1 MTLGVGAAFTAAWLA
16 SGLGSPVPAPAAEP
30 SGRPLSA
37 MPVIRW
43 AVHLPGLVPN
53 VATPTEPGGPAVSMQ
68 EIFVGYSGQS
78 GLLVLDR
85 ADGRVRSVLAAR
97 APVGT
102 TPILVGEDRVL
113 FSDRAGYTSA
123 YSRRDGA
130 WRRDWEHYSGAP
142 VVSTP
147 TLADGVLYVTNVDEL
162 VFALDATTGEL
173 RWRYEHKLDM
183 ARAASLEL
191 FGAPAPTLS
200 SDTAFVGFSDGFL
213 VALDRATGSERWK
226 TQVGEGTYPDLI
238 APAVLVGDGAVM
250 VAGYT
255 KPLVHLGLETRAP
268 SWRIDV
274 GSAAAPTLTGDTCYH
289 PGSDGKLRRIDTRTG
304 TLAWTWDSATSG
316 PLLGPQ
322 VTPLGILVGSTDS
335 TLFLVDPES
344 GTQLWTLDPEPLLT
358 GFGVAPALVGDEIYA
373 LSNGG
378 VLYAL
383 AGRSGTPPPA
393 PADWVTPRP

>member
-1 MTLGVGAAFTAAWLA
+1 MGISGPLSAAWLA
-16 SGLGSPVPAPAAEP
+16 SGLGIPSPAPVAA
-30 SGRPLSA
+30 RADVPLSA
-37 MPVIRW
+37 MPVVRW

-53 VATPTEPGGPAVSMQ
+53 VATPTEPGGPAVSAR
-68 EIFVGYSGQS
+68 EIFIGYSGQS

-85 ADGRVRSVLAAR
+85 GDGRIRSLLEAR

-102 TPILVGEDRVL
+102 TPILLGEDRVI
-113 FSDRAGYTSA
+113 FSDSAGYTSA

-142 VVSTP
+142 VVNTP

-162 VFALDATTGEL
+162 VFALDAATGEL
-173 RWRYEHKLDM
+173 RWRYEHKLDV

-200 SDTAFVGFSDGFL
+200 ADTAFVGFSDGFL

-226 TQVGEGTYPDLI
+226 AQVGEGTYPDLI
-238 APAVLVGDGAVM
+238 APVVLVGDGAVL

-255 KPLVHLGLETRAP
+255 KPLVHLGLESRTP
-268 SWRIDV
+268 SWRIDA
-274 GSAAAPTLTGDTCYH
+274 GSAAAATLSGDACYH

-304 TLAWTWDSATSG
+304 ALAWTWDSATSG
-316 PLLGPQ
+316 PLLAPQ
-322 VTPLGILVGSTDS
+322 VTPLGILVASTDS
-335 TLFLVDPES
+335 TLFLVDPEA
-344 GTQLWTLDPEPLLT
+344 GTQLWKLDPEPLLT
-358 GFGVAPALVGDEIYA
+358 GFGVAPAVVGDEIYA

-383 AGRSGTPPPA
+383 AGRPGATPPP
-393 PADWVTPRP
+393 PADWVTPGR

>member
-1 MTLGVGAAFTAAWLA
+1 MGITEALTAAWLA
-16 SGLGSPVPAPAAEP
+16 SGLGIPTPIATETRADA
-30 SGRPLSA
+30 PLSA
-37 MPVIRW
+37 MPVLRW
-43 AVHLPGLVPN
+43 AVNLPGLVPN
-53 VATPTEPGGPAVSMQ
+53 VATPTEPGGPAVSAR

-85 ADGRVRSVLAAR
+85 ADGRLRSVLDAR

-102 TPILVGEDRVL
+102 TPILIGEDRVI
-113 FSDRAGYTSA
+113 FADSAGYTSA
-123 YSRRDGA
+123 YSRQKGA
-130 WRRDWEHYSGAP
+130 WIRDWEHYSGAP

-162 VFALDATTGEL
+162 VFALDGATGEL
-173 RWRYEHKLDM
+173 RWRYEHKLDV

-200 SDTAFVGFSDGFL
+200 ADTAFVGFSDGFL

-226 TQVGEGTYPDLI
+226 AQVGEGTYPDLI
-238 APAVLVGDGAVM
+238 APVVIVGDGAVL

-255 KPLVHLGLETRAP
+255 KPLVHLDLESRAP
-268 SWRIDV
+268 SWRIDA
-274 GSAAAPTLTGDTCYH
+274 GSAAVPTLSGDTCYH

-316 PLLGPQ
+316 PLLAPQ
-322 VTPLGILVGSTDS
+322 VTPLGILVASTDS
-335 TLFLVDPES
+335 TLFLIDPES
-344 GTQLWTLDPEPLLT
+344 GTQLWKLDPEPLLT
-358 GFGVAPALVGDEIYA
+358 GFGVAPTVAGDEIYA

-383 AGRSGTPPPA
+383 AGRSGPA
-393 PADWVTPRP
+393 APVAADWVTP